1 MLPQEEMMNT
11 LDFENISPQTFRQYQ
26 KDHGE
31 REYLLVDVRQP
42 GEYTQGHIPGS
53 KLIPLDELES
63 NLAKLPVEK
72 DIFFYCRSGAR
83 SQAAAIISL
92 DSGHPL
98 QKVYN
103 LIGGMLGWDGR
114 SLSDFPRMTVF
125 EEDASLPDLM
135 MTAMGLEK
143 AALRFYESVFDTY
156 AQEPYAPVLETLSRA
171 EEAHARTI
179 YRYWQRTQDRPLPFR
194 ELFSSLEGEIL
205 EGGETLMHAIQRLA
219 SLGDTGCS
227 ALMEFALNVEVQAY
241 DLYRNM
247 ANTLTDTD
255 AQDAFLSISQMEKM
269 HMGLVA
275 RVFKECAK

>member
-1 MLPQEEMMNT
+1 MKS
-11 LDFENISPQTFRQYQ
+11 LDFENVSPQALRQYQ

-42 GEYTQGHIPGS
+42 EEYTQGHIPGS
-53 KLIPLDELES
+53 KLMPLDELES
-63 NLAKLPVEK
+63 NLGDLPVEK

-103 LIGGMLGWDGR
+103 LIGGMLAWDGR
-114 SLSDFPRMTVF
+114 SLSEFPRMNVF
-125 EEDASLPDLM
+125 KKDASLADLM
-135 MTAMGLEK
+135 MTAMDLEK

-156 AQEPYAPVLETLSRA
+156 AQAPYAPVLETLSKA

-179 YRYWQRTQDRPLPFR
+179 YRYWQKAQNNPLPFS
-194 ELFSSLEGEIL
+194 ELFSSLQGEVL
-205 EGGETLMHAIQRLA
+205 EGGETLMNAIQRLA
-219 SLGDTGCS
+219 SLGDTGCG

-247 ANTLTDTD
+247 ANTLADTD
-255 AQDAFLSISQMEKM
+255 AQDAFLSISQMEKK

-275 RVFKECAK
+275 RVFKQCAK

>member
-1 MLPQEEMMNT
+1 MTT
-11 LDFENISPQTFRQYQ
+11 LDFENISPQAFRQYQ

-31 REYLLVDVRQP
+31 REYLLLDVRQP
-42 GEYTQGHIPGS
+42 EEYTQGHIPGS
-53 KLIPLDELES
+53 KLMPLDELES
-63 NLAKLPVEK
+63 SLAQLPVEK

-114 SLSDFPRMTVF
+114 SLSDFPRMAVF
-125 EEDASLPDLM
+125 EEDASMPELM
-135 MTAMGLEK
+135 MTAMDLEK

-171 EEAHARTI
+171 EEAHARAI
-179 YRYWQRTQDRPLPFR
+179 YSYWQRTQDNPIPFNQ
-194 ELFSSLEGEIL
+194 LFSSLEGEIL
-205 EGGETLMHAIQRLA
+205 EGGETLMNAIQKMT

-227 ALMEFALNVEVQAY
+227 TLMEFALNIEVQAY

-255 AQDAFLSISQMEKM
+255 ARDAFLSISQMEKK
-269 HMGLVA
+269 HMGLVG